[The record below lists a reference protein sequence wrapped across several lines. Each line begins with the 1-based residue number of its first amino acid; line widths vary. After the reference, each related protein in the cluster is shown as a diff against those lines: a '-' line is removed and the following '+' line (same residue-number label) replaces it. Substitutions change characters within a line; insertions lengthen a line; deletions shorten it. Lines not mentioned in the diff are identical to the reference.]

1 MWTPTLENHKA
12 IPSQHRPARL
22 MPLEPVHEI
31 YNNVVCATSKAL
43 DQPARIYIYTMIVK
57 LPTEHHLEFLCL
69 KGGRQCV
76 VFLVKTLHHLL
87 STGST
92 QEDHFVGPTL
102 CPICLQ
108 RLSADDTGIGYG
120 LSGFSED
127 SFEPCEKL

>member
-1 MWTPTLENHKA
+1 
-12 IPSQHRPARL
+12 
-22 MPLEPVHEI
+22 
-31 YNNVVCATSKAL
+31 
-43 DQPARIYIYTMIVK
+43 MIVK
-57 LPTEHHLEFLCL
+57 LPTEHHLEFLSL

-92 QEDHFVGPTL
+92 QEDHFVGPTM

-127 SFEPCEKL
+127 SF